1 MKIFIC
7 VLVVF
12 FILFFSSRLRLNL
25 KYFEKTNFSFNIKFH
40 ANVGLYL
47 FGFIKVF
54 GISFKE
60 DGIHFLFFKIPYKK
74 FKVDKSNMKKYIS
87 KENFKNLKPRIEKM
101 NLKLNIGIED
111 VGLTVFLVFTI
122 STFLSVL
129 SARYRNQINM
139 KNYNYQIIPNY
150 NVNTFGVKLSFKVS
164 ENILNLIKTVILF
177 NKIKKQKN
185 TYSKYIL
192 QNPLRI

>member
-7 VLVVF
+7 LLVVF
-12 FILFFSSRLRLNL
+12 FILFFSSRLKLNL
-25 KYFEKTNFSFNIKFH
+25 EYFEKTNFSSNMKFN

-47 FGFIKVF
+47 CGFIKVF

-60 DGIHFLFFKIPYKK
+60 DGIYFLFFKIPYKK
-74 FKVDKSNMKKYIS
+74 FKVDKNNMKKYIS
-87 KENFKNLKPRIEKM
+87 KENLKNLEPRIELM
-101 NLKLNIGIED
+101 NFELNIGIEN
-111 VGLTVFLVFTI
+111 VRLTVFLVFAI

-129 SARYRNQINM
+129 SAKYRNQINM

-164 ENILNLIKTVILF
+164 ENILNLVKTIILF

-185 TYSKYIL
+185 THSKYIL
-192 QNPLRI
+192 QKPLQI